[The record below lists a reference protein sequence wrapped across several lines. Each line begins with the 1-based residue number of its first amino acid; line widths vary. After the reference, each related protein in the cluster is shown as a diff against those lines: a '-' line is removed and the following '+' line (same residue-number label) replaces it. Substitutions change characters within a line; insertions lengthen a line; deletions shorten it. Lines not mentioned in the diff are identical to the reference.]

1 MKYFVTIAETVY
13 EVEIGNDNNV
23 RVNGDAVSVDKRKI
37 AANVNSLLIN
47 NRSYETVTVPTSEAK
62 TWDVLLAGEQHEAL
76 VQDELSYRVS
86 QAQASAQANM
96 GEVTLKSPM
105 PGLIISV
112 PVEVDQA
119 VTKGQTLVIL
129 ESMKME
135 NELKS
140 PRDGIVLRVETSAG
154 ASVEKGQAL
163 VVVGDDAKVEAA

>member
-1 MKYFVTIAETVY
+1 MKYFVTISETVY
-13 EVEIGNDNNV
+13 EIEIGNDNSV
-23 RVNGDAVSVDKRKI
+23 TVNGDAVSVDKQTI

-47 NRSYETVTVPTSEAK
+47 NRSYEAVTVPGSEPK
-62 TWDVLLAGEQHEAL
+62 TWDVLLAGAQHEAL

-86 QAQASAQANM
+86 QAQAAAQANM

-105 PGLIISV
+105 PGLIINV
-112 PVEVDQA
+112 PVTTGEA

-140 PRDGIVLRVETSAG
+140 PRDGVVLRVETSAG

-163 VVVGDDAKVEAA
+163 VTVGDNA

>member
-1 MKYFVTIAETVY
+1 MKYFVTISETVY
-13 EVEIGNDNNV
+13 EIEIGNDNSV
-23 RVNGDAVSVDKRKI
+23 RVNGDAVAVDQQQI
-37 AANVNSLLIN
+37 APNVNSLLIN
-47 NRSYETVTVPTSEAK
+47 NRSFATVTVPSGEPK

-76 VQDELSYRVS
+76 VQDELSYRVA
-86 QAQASAQANM
+86 QAQEAAQANM

-105 PGLIISV
+105 PGLIINV
-112 PVEVDQA
+112 PVEIGDV

-140 PRDGIVLRVETSAG
+140 PRDGVVLRVETMGG

-163 VVVGDDAKVEAA
+163 VAVGDSE